1 MQKTIKTLIFIAI
14 AMVMSVFAQAET
26 LSPQKGVVRIK
37 LQSEVA
43 TQVGTREVKALNGR
57 LSTGVRTLDAVNRR
71 VKAVRMRRV
80 FPYSEKFESKMAA
93 YGLDRWYEVTF
104 DETMNPEEVRT
115 MYSQAAGVQKAT
127 CKVPMTLRENS
138 TFRRVESTSVE
149 RDATLPFND
158 PRLSSQWHYN
168 NTGAVS
174 GSRAGADINLF
185 EAWKTTTGKKNV
197 IVAIIDGGIDYTHE
211 DLAANVLI
219 NEAELNGT
227 PGVDDDG
234 NGYVDDVY
242 GWNFCT
248 NGNDVYPHDHGT
260 HVAGTVAAVNNNGKG
275 VCGVAGGDG
284 TPGSGVSLLSA
295 QVFDSRSGSGQGD
308 FAAAIV
314 YAANRGASIANC
326 SWGWAL
332 DGYYEQDVLDAIDYF
347 VGTKADVE
355 GDDINKAQ
363 RNLAGGVMFFAT
375 GNDGVTGNFYPAC
388 YPSVVAVGSMTN
400 DYTIAPYSNYGEWV
414 DIVAPGGLVTY
425 GSAGG
430 VLSTL
435 PGDSYG
441 FNEGTSMATPH
452 VTGVA
457 ALLVSQYGN
466 SDMSA
471 ETIRQQILTSVND
484 IYEYNSGVVGMH
496 GAGYIDAAKALQ
508 MNPDGEAPEAITSF
522 SALPAQ
528 DNITIEWVIP
538 NSSTG
543 NVNHH
548 VLYYSTQPFTAE
560 SDLSTVNS
568 VVIDTKFLS
577 SGDTHRYELSGLK
590 SLTTYYLAIKG
601 VDRWGNASALSPVI
615 SATTNAGPKM
625 TVSKTS
631 LTMTIDAASSL
642 TGAAAF
648 SIGNADEG
656 LLKWKGKIATKQ
668 YTAATKAIAGSSVI
682 PGVVGKLQSRI
693 GATLYANTSE
703 KFNTADYQASDY
715 PKSFRYYSEYWASIG
730 EEDKSLP
737 NSQAQ
742 YFMVDADVYPDGF
755 NLTNVE
761 IFSTYGK
768 NPVVQIYKGGGALTP
783 ANMLQEIKPSYFY
796 SGIQVQLTDQIH
808 FAPGESFWVVVHFPA
823 ESNTSGYQLGLG
835 KANEAWAGYSYMSCD
850 GGATWTP
857 LKEALKGSPYES
869 LGDNV
874 SWTIS
879 AISKNPAWDKVF
891 SLNPAEGTVKQ
902 NETQN
907 VEVVNDGQ
915 KLVNGTYKFN
925 VSFTTNES
933 EKNSIVIPVTVT
945 VKNNLPEMTP
955 AKIVNFNSLLIGE
968 SKTIEVEV
976 FNEGYGVF
984 TGNNGYLQ
992 SSSWSVSN
1000 SAFTLKNVPT
1010 YGFPARSSSKFNIVY
1025 TPKEAGT
1032 HSGVITFKSAT
1043 GVEFKIAVQGVAIDP
1058 SKIVIE
1064 PSTVELGNLDV
1075 TADATESKFTIKNE
1089 GNYPLEYV
1097 FPKFS
1102 DQKIEAAAGKASHK
1116 FGYSTL
1122 TNLNGA
1128 TDFAYD
1134 GNPDLLSATEITS
1147 TFTDN
1152 VKNSKAISLGFD
1164 FPFYGK
1170 TYNEVYITSLG
1181 GLAFSLGEYSYFPPL
1196 TPTSS
1201 SLDGVPYISAYGH
1214 QLQFGPKSHVTY
1226 AKQDGKFVVSFK
1238 DVLAVKYDVETT
1250 PISFRVILSANG
1262 DIEIFYD
1269 DYERTEIGYD
1279 DWGEETEIDRLFQG
1293 GSTLFCGIKD
1303 ENNADALVVTSAD
1316 IADFWGSSD
1325 DPQGYVYKQ
1334 FTTQSSVK
1342 FEAPAPYFVKNITP
1356 AYGIVTPG
1364 ESVELTASIKA
1375 DDTMNA
1381 GATFNRLAIETNDPN
1396 NSTAY
1401 VTFNA
1406 NIVGESLV
1414 AKAQLQDEAV
1424 DFGKVFRTSVAK
1436 MPVTVKNVGKDD
1448 FTINS
1453 VSFEN
1458 GKFTTDQELPV
1469 TVKAG
1474 SSKDVIVT
1482 LPTEVEG
1489 TVSDVITV
1497 STSAGDLTATLT
1509 GEVIGCPAIQLG
1521 FTEVNETVESG
1532 ADLAKELTITNNGSE
1547 PLTYSIVP
1555 GDFTSVYDPSM
1566 VNAKVSYL
1574 YSASVDDNNVKY
1586 EWVDIE
1592 NGIGDRNGF
1601 SYYNTHDY
1609 LEVNLPFAFPFYGKE
1624 YTTMYIYNTG
1634 FVSFTERNDDK
1645 IWPEPPADFPTGSV
1659 YTNILAPY
1667 WGLHTM
1673 DTNTTAGTYH
1683 YITEDQAVISWMEY
1697 GNSMNL
1703 GVCFQLIMK
1712 KDGSF
1717 KFQYKGK
1724 DQNSI
1729 IYSTFGLAGACN
1741 EGGSEYFVIPDRY
1754 IQFGNAVQFSPVAE
1768 STIEPSQSKSV
1779 TLNIDTHKMAG
1790 NYTDAVTVNTNVPG
1804 SETVTVPVTLTVT
1817 GAAEPVFPTDIT
1829 IEHVAGYQEQVTETS
1844 GPGVMYAGAPYEIPF
1859 SIENTGTAVM
1869 TVLDIAYDS
1878 PTDDLDSPLFNL
1890 MAQLEVEDYISG
1902 EKTLQW
1908 TMYEYYRGMPIE
1920 VTPDKPLLMTM
1931 PMSWDCYATIGEYS
1945 IPVTVTYTLDGVEEL
1960 TKSFT
1965 LKFNV
1970 TDVPEMWLDRNDI
1983 SVENAEPTYKGT
1995 ETLVISNEGNY
2006 KLTYSLRLDPT
2017 GEGEQ
2022 ISEGEGGGV
2031 APLSAKATLTQEQ
2044 LAQLQGNINTEV
2056 KPFSTPRDVL
2066 DAPVNFEYNN
2076 ILFHPSTDNLT
2087 YGYGAGN
2094 TYAKYVAATH
2104 FVAPEGGFNI
2114 SHIYLAATLT
2124 NNDGSSVSN
2133 VDINVEIV
2141 AGSDYENGNVIGKGT
2156 FHFGA
2161 PITAQGLVV
2170 PLDRAVYLNEGQEFY
2185 VRVHYPVGV
2194 QYPAYLVYKEEPV
2207 IDNRYMGFVE
2217 GYGWFDVAA
2226 MFKNQYGSL
2235 GYILSCLET
2244 VPGSPW
2250 VKMLNTETTGEIAP
2264 SESLDVKFELN
2275 AASAPLEVGN
2285 KAVLV
2290 IKSNDPSVPVVN
2302 FPITLDRNRMPVIT
2316 VPGEAIVVSEGTKP
2330 TVQVTVTEPEADDF
2344 TIVFTDNAG
2353 ISSITSIDVDGEG
2366 SYEDLGEEGIKVKGA
2381 NKATLNVTI
2390 SPDYETAG
2398 NYSFTVFAADAFN
2411 QEASAT
2417 VEYTVEH
2424 ANRAPVATEIP
2435 DVQIAVDNTSSVI
2448 NFADYFTDPDGDAIT
2463 YTFSCSEQGI
2473 ASAYA
2478 SGNNVIFYGEAEG
2491 SIVVT
2496 VTATDAL
2503 GAKTTIT
2510 FNVVVS
2516 GSSALDDVSV
2526 NNNVTI
2532 YPNPVVES
2540 LNVRSNVT
2548 GEAVYG
2554 IYTLNGG
2561 NVYSANHQGGLVTIN
2576 VAHLAEG
2583 IYILRITADG
2593 EVANIPFIKK

>member
-1 MQKTIKTLIFIAI
+1 M
-14 AMVMSVFAQAET
+14 
-26 LSPQKGVVRIK
+26 
-37 LQSEVA
+37 
-43 TQVGTREVKALNGR
+43 
-57 LSTGVRTLDAVNRR
+57 
-71 VKAVRMRRV
+71 
-80 FPYSEKFESKMAA
+80 
-93 YGLDRWYEVTF
+93 
-104 DETMNPEEVRT
+104 
-115 MYSQAAGVQKAT
+115 
-127 CKVPMTLRENS
+127 
-138 TFRRVESTSVE
+138 
-149 RDATLPFND
+149 
-158 PRLSSQWHYN
+158 
-168 NTGAVS
+168 
-174 GSRAGADINLF
+174 
-185 EAWKTTTGKKNV
+185 
-197 IVAIIDGGIDYTHE
+197 
-211 DLAANVLI
+211 
-219 NEAELNGT
+219 
-227 PGVDDDG
+227 
-234 NGYVDDVY
+234 
-242 GWNFCT
+242 
-248 NGNDVYPHDHGT
+248 
-260 HVAGTVAAVNNNGKG
+260 
-275 VCGVAGGDG
+275 
-284 TPGSGVSLLSA
+284 
-295 QVFDSRSGSGQGD
+295 
-308 FAAAIV
+308 
-314 YAANRGASIANC
+314 
-326 SWGWAL
+326 
-332 DGYYEQDVLDAIDYF
+332 
-347 VGTKADVE
+347 
-355 GDDINKAQ
+355 
-363 RNLAGGVMFFAT
+363 
-375 GNDGVTGNFYPAC
+375 
-388 YPSVVAVGSMTN
+388 
-400 DYTIAPYSNYGEWV
+400 
-414 DIVAPGGLVTY
+414 
-425 GSAGG
+425 
-430 VLSTL
+430 
-435 PGDSYG
+435 
-441 FNEGTSMATPH
+441 
-452 VTGVA
+452 
-457 ALLVSQYGN
+457 
-466 SDMSA
+466 
-471 ETIRQQILTSVND
+471 
-484 IYEYNSGVVGMH
+484 
-496 GAGYIDAAKALQ
+496 
-508 MNPDGEAPEAITSF
+508 
-522 SALPAQ
+522 
-528 DNITIEWVIP
+528 
-538 NSSTG
+538 
-543 NVNHH
+543 
-548 VLYYSTQPFTAE
+548 
-560 SDLSTVNS
+560 
-568 VVIDTKFLS
+568 
-577 SGDTHRYELSGLK
+577 
-590 SLTTYYLAIKG
+590 
-601 VDRWGNASALSPVI
+601 
-615 SATTNAGPKM
+615 
-625 TVSKTS
+625 
-631 LTMTIDAASSL
+631 
-642 TGAAAF
+642 
-648 SIGNADEG
+648 
-656 LLKWKGKIATKQ
+656 
-668 YTAATKAIAGSSVI
+668 
-682 PGVVGKLQSRI
+682 
-693 GATLYANTSE
+693 
-703 KFNTADYQASDY
+703 
-715 PKSFRYYSEYWASIG
+715 
-730 EEDKSLP
+730 
-737 NSQAQ
+737 
-742 YFMVDADVYPDGF
+742 
-755 NLTNVE
+755 
-761 IFSTYGK
+761 
-768 NPVVQIYKGGGALTP
+768 
-783 ANMLQEIKPSYFY
+783 
-796 SGIQVQLTDQIH
+796 
-808 FAPGESFWVVVHFPA
+808 
-823 ESNTSGYQLGLG
+823 
-835 KANEAWAGYSYMSCD
+835 
-850 GGATWTP
+850 
-857 LKEALKGSPYES
+857 
-869 LGDNV
+869 
-874 SWTIS
+874 
-879 AISKNPAWDKVF
+879 
-891 SLNPAEGTVKQ
+891 
-902 NETQN
+902 
-907 VEVVNDGQ
+907 
-915 KLVNGTYKFN
+915 
-925 VSFTTNES
+925 
-933 EKNSIVIPVTVT
+933 
-945 VKNNLPEMTP
+945 
-955 AKIVNFNSLLIGE
+955 
-968 SKTIEVEV
+968 
-976 FNEGYGVF
+976 
-984 TGNNGYLQ
+984 
-992 SSSWSVSN
+992 
-1000 SAFTLKNVPT
+1000 
-1010 YGFPARSSSKFNIVY
+1010 
-1025 TPKEAGT
+1025 
-1032 HSGVITFKSAT
+1032 
-1043 GVEFKIAVQGVAIDP
+1043 
-1058 SKIVIE
+1058 
-1064 PSTVELGNLDV
+1064 
-1075 TADATESKFTIKNE
+1075 
-1089 GNYPLEYV
+1089 
-1097 FPKFS
+1097 
-1102 DQKIEAAAGKASHK
+1102 
-1116 FGYSTL
+1116 
-1122 TNLNGA
+1122 
-1128 TDFAYD
+1128 
-1134 GNPDLLSATEITS
+1134 
-1147 TFTDN
+1147 
-1152 VKNSKAISLGFD
+1152 
-1164 FPFYGK
+1164 
-1170 TYNEVYITSLG
+1170 
-1181 GLAFSLGEYSYFPPL
+1181 
-1196 TPTSS
+1196 
-1201 SLDGVPYISAYGH
+1201 
-1214 QLQFGPKSHVTY
+1214 
-1226 AKQDGKFVVSFK
+1226 
-1238 DVLAVKYDVETT
+1238 
-1250 PISFRVILSANG
+1250 
-1262 DIEIFYD
+1262 
-1269 DYERTEIGYD
+1269 
-1279 DWGEETEIDRLFQG
+1279 
-1293 GSTLFCGIKD
+1293 
-1303 ENNADALVVTSAD
+1303 
-1316 IADFWGSSD
+1316 
-1325 DPQGYVYKQ
+1325 
-1334 FTTQSSVK
+1334 
-1342 FEAPAPYFVKNITP
+1342 
-1356 AYGIVTPG
+1356 
-1364 ESVELTASIKA
+1364 
-1375 DDTMNA
+1375 
-1381 GATFNRLAIETNDPN
+1381 
-1396 NSTAY
+1396 
-1401 VTFNA
+1401 
-1406 NIVGESLV
+1406 
-1414 AKAQLQDEAV
+1414 
-1424 DFGKVFRTSVAK
+1424 
-1436 MPVTVKNVGKDD
+1436 
-1448 FTINS
+1448 
-1453 VSFEN
+1453 
-1458 GKFTTDQELPV
+1458 
-1469 TVKAG
+1469 
-1474 SSKDVIVT
+1474 
-1482 LPTEVEG
+1482 
-1489 TVSDVITV
+1489 
-1497 STSAGDLTATLT
+1497 
-1509 GEVIGCPAIQLG
+1509 
-1521 FTEVNETVESG
+1521 NETVESG

-1768 STIEPSQSKSV
+1768 ATIEPSQSKSV